1 MTRRGMTKNEK
12 TAVKIAELL
21 NDVTLDLDQVG
32 QYLGRLAPTISYNRL
47 MIIAEAAEWEK
58 EQVELNNQPRLF

>member
-1 MTRRGMTKNEK
+1 MTKRGMSKNEM

-47 MIIAEAAEWEK
+47 MIIAESAEWEK
-58 EQVELNNQPRLF
+58 EQVELKNQPRLF

>member
-1 MTRRGMTKNEK
+1 MTKRGMTKNEK

-47 MIIAEAAEWEK
+47 MIIAESAEWEK
-58 EQVELNNQPRLF
+58 EQVELKNQPRLF

>member
-1 MTRRGMTKNEK
+1 MTKRGMSKNEK

-47 MIIAEAAEWEK
+47 MIIAESAEWEK
-58 EQVELNNQPRLF
+58 EQVELKNQPRLF

>member
-58 EQVELNNQPRLF
+58 EQVDLNNQPRLF

>member
-1 MTRRGMTKNEK
+1 MSKNEK

-47 MIIAEAAEWEK
+47 MIIAESAEWEK
-58 EQVELNNQPRLF
+58 EQVELKNQPRLF

>member
-1 MTRRGMTKNEK
+1 MTKRGMSKNEK
-12 TAVKIAELL
+12 TAVKIAELM

-47 MIIAEAAEWEK
+47 MLIAEAAEWEK
-58 EQVELNNQPRLF
+58 EQAELNKHPRLF

>member
-58 EQVELNNQPRLF
+58 EQADLNNQPRLF